1 MRPRSLAFWLS
12 QMRMTWQQRFSN
24 SHYSPFPPCKRSR
37 ARTWEIDRG
46 GGIFTHFQIRHHD
59 HTTKTEAAIQLRGPN
74 LRSSFPFSFSIS
86 WSKTNASSLRPRGKK
101 THPPSH
107 IWAKKIHILVDLSRI
122 CPSRKKRKTSL
133 FSFFLLAFKAAMSMR
148 RRRKLSPSKQAGLI
162 LLFCHAGHPPPSSA
176 QPFFFLS
183 RRMNT
188 QEIKK

>member
-86 WSKTNASSLRPRGKK
+86 WSKTNASSLRSRGKK
-101 THPPSH
+101 HTPSFPHMSKEDTYPGRPEQDLPLAQKKEDISFLFLPP
-107 IWAKKIHILVDLSRI
+107 RI
-122 CPSRKKRKTSL
+122 QSGHVNAEEEET
-133 FSFFLLAFKAAMSMR
+133 F
-148 RRRKLSPSKQAGLI
+148 SKQASRALSPFLPRGSPSA
-162 LLFCHAGHPPPSSA
+162 LLRPTLL
-176 QPFFFLS
+176 FLS